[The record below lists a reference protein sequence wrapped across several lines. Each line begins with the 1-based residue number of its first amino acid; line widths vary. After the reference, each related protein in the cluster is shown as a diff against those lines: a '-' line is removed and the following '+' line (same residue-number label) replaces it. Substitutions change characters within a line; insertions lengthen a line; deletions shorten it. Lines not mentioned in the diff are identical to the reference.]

1 MISSRSISLAE
12 LLQLG
17 HFIPAPVQREFQWR
31 TEQTRQLLDDVFGA
45 FQRTGDDPGDAPNT
59 GDTGEEDEAAEEEEA
74 GPPDLDPG
82 KISGTRSS
90 RPKKRA
96 PREYFL
102 GGVILFKAP
111 QAEGSY
117 QIYDG
122 LQRLTTISLLLAKLR
137 DSWPAGQSEQDEA
150 TLSGMLFGGQSEPR
164 VRVRTSGR
172 TLADVLNA
180 RSLHNRELTDGDYR
194 MREAVKFFAEELAT
208 WSNERRVSFLRF
220 FADNVRL
227 TVTEVDNPSLA
238 YQMFVAANARGLSL
252 AIGDIL
258 KGQLVEQVSQVGGT
272 ANQIQSTALKWRSAQ
287 LRLRRGFD
295 DFLHALEVLRFRPGP
310 NDRHAPG
317 ELLVEM
323 FEDEASA
330 QSIESWVANEFS
342 QLADIFERSRN
353 HLGQQQA
360 RGADLH
366 FRQLSFLGWKE
377 WQPFYLALGL
387 ANHRSTPAV
396 WEKQIFS
403 LQRACYIIELLDWS
417 ARKRRKTF
425 LAAIEQLEK
434 KTNPFSVRG
443 GELGFGPKLRGIA
456 ARNLRGPLASDE
468 KRGAVVRWIET
479 LHWGVNLP
487 KSCTDDAS
495 VEHIV
500 PITAMGDWE
509 KKFSDDERE
518 RLTHR
523 LGNLCIIPKD
533 VNDKIGHSQ
542 WPEKERE
549 YEPLVGHFKGVE
561 LVLDAARAGVPA
573 GQATAWSAGAIE
585 ALTEQLASKAE
596 RALQLAPRR

>member
-1 MISSRSISLAE
+1 
-12 LLQLG
+12 LG
-17 HFIPAPVQREFQWR
+17 HFVPAPVQREFQWR
-31 TEQTRQLLDDVFGA
+31 TEQTRQLLEDVFGA
-45 FQRTGDDPGDAPNT
+45 FQRTGDDPGDAPNA
-59 GDTGEEDEAAEEEEA
+59 GDTGEEEETAEEEEA
-74 GPPDLDPG
+74 GPPDLDPA
-82 KISGTRSS
+82 KISGTRST
-90 RPKKRA
+90 RRKKSV

-122 LQRLTTISLLLAKLR
+122 LQRLTTINLLLAKLR
-137 DSWPAGQSEQDEA
+137 DSWPGGPSAQA
-150 TLSGMLFGGQSEPR
+150 HTTLSSMLFGEQTEPR
-164 VRVRTSGR
+164 VRVPTSGR

-180 RSLHNRELTDGDYR
+180 RSLHNRELTEGDYR
-194 MREAVKFFAEELAT
+194 MREAVKFFAQELAT
-208 WSNERRVSFLRF
+208 WSNERRAAFLRF

-272 ANQIQSTALKWRSAQ
+272 VGQIQSTALKWRSAQ

-353 HLGQQQA
+353 HLAQQQA

-396 WEKQIFS
+396 WEKQISS
-403 LQRACYIIELLDWS
+403 LHRAGYIIELLDWS

-434 KTNPFSVRG
+434 KSNPFSARG

-456 ARNLRGPLASDE
+456 ARNLRGPLASGE
-468 KRGAVVRWIET
+468 KRGAIVRWVET
-479 LHWGVNLP
+479 LHWGPNLP

-495 VEHIV
+495 VEHIL

-533 VNDKIGHSQ
+533 VNDKVGHSQ

-596 RALQLAPRR
+596 RALQLGPRR